1 MLLKN
6 KAVSEKRVAANQ
18 ANAKHSTGPRN
29 EQGKKVSSQNNFKH
43 GFYAQMQ
50 PEVMAVLHEDPLEK
64 VRILTGLSN
73 SYNVENSAQQMVV
86 DDIFD
91 LRWQRIQVVR
101 SQEAKMG
108 LRVKGVERQRD
119 MMHLQIN
126 HDVADVPQ
134 AEVLEKGLRNIADS
148 PAKFGALIDKL
159 NALIKQAEERD
170 YSSALP
176 YLTAIY
182 GKQAS
187 PRGATI
193 FNVFLDLGRLQRER
207 QAALEARRPWP
218 PPGDPVWKEED
229 APKKGDPPGYDPRLD
244 LPNEAL
250 LMYLNMELHEVQKC
264 YSFFVE
270 DKIIVTQMNRDAAI
284 APTLDSLPAARVLWM
299 IDRDIDA
306 KTRLLMKMLVE
317 DRKRRLILQQDEEA
331 DDAGS
336 SGAPPKAGAGPR
348 QTVGEEEG
356 SSAAG
361 PEADSGQDAGPDE
374 ASGADGE
381 DVEVNDAQGKADPE
395 PVQTPEAPFRSA
407 VGTTSLLILTLVLHL
422 VLSLTHVSLTQGSV
436 ASTSPLRVEAGLSR
450 HLPDLT
456 QELAVGTS
464 VLQFKSKVAIL
475 PQLQRYPHG
484 PQVRAVECGS
494 AATALASLPTH
505 RAKCG
510 SSVTDLAPR
519 PELRRKGGSP
529 AAAAFQGG
537 LRPQTGEFWSAVGTP
552 PLQFGQ
558 SKVATP
564 PQLQPYPRGPQVR
577 ALECGSAATALASLR
592 TRRAKCGSS
601 VAGLAT
607 PHALRRKGGSIAA
620 ALKAGCARRRTN
632 SSQR

>member
-1 MLLKN
+1 MSRKV
-6 KAVSEKRVAANQ
+6 KVVTEKRVAANQ
-18 ANAKHSTGPRN
+18 ANAKHSTGPRT

-108 LRVKGVERQRD
+108 LLVKDVERQRD
-119 MMHLQIN
+119 LMHLQIN

-148 PAKFGALIDKL
+148 PAKFGVLSDKL
-159 NALIKQAEERD
+159 KALIKQAEERD

-187 PRGATI
+187 PRGAII

-207 QAALEARRPWP
+207 KAALAARRPWP
-218 PPGDPVWKEED
+218 PPGDPVWQDED

-317 DRKRRLILQQDEEA
+317 DRKRRLIRQQDEEA
-331 DDAGS
+331 GDAGPG
-336 SGAPPKAGAGPR
+336 GAPPKAGAGPR

-356 SSAAG
+356 SSAARSEAGSDPEQTVGEEEGSSAAG
-361 PEADSGQDAGPDE
+361 PQADSGQDAGPDE

-381 DVEVNDAQGKADPE
+381 DVEVNDAQGKADLE
-395 PVQTPEAPFRSA
+395 PDRTPEAPFRST
-407 VGTTSLLILTLVLHL
+407 VGTPREGIGNTEQGTARPTSPFMSAIGTPTLLILTLVLHL
-422 VLSLTHVSLTQGSV
+422 VLSLTHASLTQGSV
-436 ASTSPLRVEAGLSR
+436 PGTSPLRLEAGLSR
-450 HLPDLT
+450 HFPGLT
-456 QELAVGTS
+456 RESADGAS
-464 VLQFKSKVAIL
+464 VL
-475 PQLQRYPHG
+475 
-484 PQVRAVECGS
+484 
-494 AATALASLPTH
+494 
-505 RAKCG
+505 
-510 SSVTDLAPR
+510 
-519 PELRRKGGSP
+519 
-529 AAAAFQGG
+529 
-537 LRPQTGEFWSAVGTP
+537 
-552 PLQFGQ
+552 FGQ
-558 SKVATP
+558 SKVVTP
-564 PQLQPYPRGPQVR
+564 PQFQRHPRGPQVR
-577 ALECGSAATALASLR
+577 ALECVPPSGTALASLR

-601 VAGLAT
+601 VAGLAA

-620 ALKAGCARRRTN
+620 ALQGGLRPQTDEFQSAVRTPALQAPKRDGFFRSEATDLLKTKDGAPGPN
-632 SSQR
+632 PFR